1 MQNPLLFHQLF
12 EAESSTYTYI
22 LADPGTKEAV
32 IIDSVLE
39 TVERDLKLLEDLGLN
54 LKFILDSHIHADHV
68 TGAGTIR
75 LRTGAKSAL
84 NQVANVQCADIGLKD
99 GDELFFGQF
108 KIKAIATPGHTDACM
123 TFLCE
128 NMAFTGDAL
137 LIRGTGRTDFQSGS
151 AEQLYESITQ
161 RIFTL
166 PLETFV
172 FPAHDYTG
180 LTHTTVET
188 EKRLNPRVGAGKSK
202 AEFVKIMTD
211 QKLSYP
217 KKIDVAIPANK
228 LCGTIAEARSVL
240 SEISPADT
248 ASRLVGTL
256 ILDVRPK
263 EEFISELGHIPG
275 AHRAELGPELDSFLS
290 GYNREEEIVFVCG
303 SGKRSSQAVKEAKQ
317 KGFRNSHSMKGGMLL
332 WKQEKRPV
340 VRS

>member
-1 MQNPLLFHQLF
+1 MQNSLLFHQLF
-12 EAESSTYTYI
+12 EAESSTYTYV
-22 LADPGTKEAV
+22 LADPESKEAV

-39 TVERDLKLLEDLGLN
+39 TVERDLKLLDDLGLK
-54 LKFILDSHIHADHV
+54 LKFILDTHIHADHV

-75 LRTGAKSAL
+75 LRTGAKSAV
-84 NQVANVQCADIGLKD
+84 NRVANVPCADIALKD
-99 GDELFFGQF
+99 GDELSFG
-108 KIKAIATPGHTDACM
+108 KYRIKAIATPGHTDACM

-151 AEQLYESITQ
+151 AEQLYETITQ
-161 RIFTL
+161 RLFTL
-166 PLETFV
+166 PPETFV

-202 AEFVKIMTD
+202 AEFVKIMAD

-217 KKIDVAIPANK
+217 KKIDVALPANK
-228 LCGTIAEARSVL
+228 LCGIIAEANSVPA
-240 SEISPADT
+240 EISPADT
-248 ASRLVGTL
+248 ASRLAGTL
-256 ILDVRPK
+256 ILDVRPR
-263 EEFISELGHIPG
+263 EEFVSDLGHIPG
-275 AHRAELGPELDSFLS
+275 AHRAELGPELDKFLS
-290 GYNREEEIVFVCG
+290 GYNREKEIVFVCG
-303 SGKRSSQAVKEAKQ
+303 SGKRSAQAMKEAKQ
-317 KGFRNSHSMKGGMLL
+317 KGFQNVVSMKGGMLL